1 MSATVIDP
9 EDLEAYEAT
18 EIEANEAPS
27 KLKPEADDI
36 YNFLLEII
44 KEIANKSVENYLS
57 ESNHLTGFK
66 KSQKVEKPPKKSKNQ
81 IKSIK
86 K

>member
-44 KEIANKSVENYLS
+44 KEIANKSVEIYLS

-66 KSQKVEKPPKKSKNQ
+66 SRKRLKNQ
-81 IKSIK
+81 QKQ
-86 K
+86 